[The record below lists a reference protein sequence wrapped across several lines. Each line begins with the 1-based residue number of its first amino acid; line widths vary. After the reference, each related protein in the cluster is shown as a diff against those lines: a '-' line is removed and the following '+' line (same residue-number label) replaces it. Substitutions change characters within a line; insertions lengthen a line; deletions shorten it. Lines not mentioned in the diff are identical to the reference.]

1 MRRALWATSR
11 WRPTAIARRQKPA
24 KRPCLAGG
32 RPRSSRARFLTSWK
46 ARVASGPHLP
56 DSSNASGRKL
66 CLPGSTNGSYSL
78 RLASSLRRAAT
89 PTDSYDRCLSTLVKQ
104 PASVVVTSR
113 SSVRPR
119 SSRLETAMSGR
130 SWVAAPVAWTERQL
144 VGSTTAL
151 SPALAQNAQIR
162 AVEEVRVLGRLGYN
176 KI

>member
-11 WRPTAIARRQKPA
+11 WRLTAIARRQKPA

-89 PTDSYDRCLSTLVKQ
+89 QTDSYDRCLSTLVKQ

-113 SSVRPR
+113 SRVRPKVGDSNVGTILGCR
-119 SSRLETAMSGR
+119 TGGLDGETVGGFHNSLEPSAG
-130 SWVAAPVAWTERQL
+130 TER
-144 VGSTTAL
+144 TEA
-151 SPALAQNAQIR
+151 A
-162 AVEEVRVLGRLGYN
+162 RVLSCGIVR
-176 KI
+176 